1 MIIATIFEMCLHIF
15 HYTLRAFAS
24 FDLLYFFE
32 ILIVSLM
39 IEFID
44 YFVMQFFNRVVF
56 RQATASVQ
64 TVDAAAEPVVPSLT
78 VQKASENV
86 EWESELVP
94 PQGTMSLV
102 ETPHEIN
109 DQNVIVPEVR
119 SFTVWKICRALDLP
133 ATFVPQQRDTAVSLK
148 QFKKSP
154 PVPIVYSV
162 TIFEMCKAFLQF
174 TLFTLS
180 IIIVLSF
187 VIYGVFLIY

>member
-15 HYTLRAFAS
+15 HYALRAFAGS
-24 FDLLYFFE
+24 DLLYFIE

-44 YFVMQFFNRVVF
+44 YIAMQFFNRVFF
-56 RQATASVQ
+56 RQATALVQ
-64 TVDAAAEPVVPSLT
+64 TVDAATEPIVPSLT
-78 VQKASENV
+78 VHKASGNV

-94 PQGTMSLV
+94 PQRTTTLV

-148 QFKKSP
+148 QFKKSQ

-162 TIFEMCKAFLQF
+162 TIFEFCKALGLNAKLAEQ
-174 TLFTLS
+174 
-180 IIIVLSF
+180 
-187 VIYGVFLIY
+187 